1 MDVTRYC
8 LNSGRC
14 SVVTVARGETQPVCR
29 CQEGYRGARC
39 ELKHVNSSIPVGTV
53 TIIIGAVIIL
63 IIIIALVIINKRFTR
78 FESILLATEKQKNS
92 NGVLGQK
99 LIGQQQGNGHPAS
112 GHKYLQ
118 SDGQV
123 NMDRLEL
130 TRVHQSLHGLNGK
143 SVTKSLSSP
152 VMVTSTSPG
161 DPSCLTSSPSSASVA
176 SCGSVKHRRGHP
188 TPASLTL
195 NLRPPGEEE
204 GPGHERV
211 SPLYIGKWL

>member
-1 MDVTRYC
+1 M
-8 LNSGRC
+8 
-14 SVVTVARGETQPVCR
+14 CR

-53 TIIIGAVIIL
+53 TLVIGAVIIL

-99 LIGQQQGNGHPAS
+99 LIGQQQANGHPAS

-123 NMDRLEL
+123 NMDSGQAGTDTHPSE
-130 TRVHQSLHGLNGK
+130 
-143 SVTKSLSSP
+143 SP
-152 VMVTSTSPG
+152 RP
-161 DPSCLTSSPSSASVA
+161 
-176 SCGSVKHRRGHP
+176 
-188 TPASLTL
+188 
-195 NLRPPGEEE
+195 RPPWPRVAQSSTGEVT
-204 GPGHERV
+204 PPRPH
-211 SPLYIGKWL
+211 SP